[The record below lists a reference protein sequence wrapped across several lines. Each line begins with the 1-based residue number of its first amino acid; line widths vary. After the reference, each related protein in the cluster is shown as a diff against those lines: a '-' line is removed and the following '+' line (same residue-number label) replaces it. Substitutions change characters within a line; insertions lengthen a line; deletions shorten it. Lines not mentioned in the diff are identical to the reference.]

1 MTNGGRRIATATGA
15 MLSDPTCLGNAPW
28 CAEESLFDPEFWR
41 ARGELIAVTGGRGSA
56 WFIASSAR
64 HWVLRHFRRG
74 GLMARVSQD
83 RYVWT
88 GEARVRAFA
97 EWRLLDALT
106 RRGLPVPKPVAAR
119 YQRTGRS
126 YRCDL
131 ITQRIEDAKPLS
143 AALALETLPEARWR
157 AVGAAIAR
165 LHRAGVDHADLN
177 AHNILIGVNGAVTL
191 IDFDRGR
198 LRSPG
203 AWRSRNLRRLR
214 RSLAKVSRELP
225 PDRYRTQDWDWLM
238 AGYGAAPG
246 REDGSRLWYS
256 LLMYCVAP
264 VAFAL
269 VLWRGLRDR
278 SYWQGL
284 SERFG
289 WGGVNAAPAIWLHA
303 VSLGEMSAAAPLVRA
318 LRSRHPDVPL
328 VLTSA
333 TPTGRAR
340 ARSLFRDT
348 VDVRFLPYDTPGAVA
363 RFLERIRPRIA
374 IIMETELWPNL
385 FIECERRG
393 VPVALVSARLS
404 AKSVSRYRRLGGLF
418 RGIVSASSLIAA
430 QTPLDAE
437 RFIAIGARSAR
448 THVIGNIKFDMQL
461 NDGVI
466 DQGRELRSAF
476 GGGRPTWIAGSTHA
490 GEEEQVLAAHAELPG
505 DALLLLV
512 PRHPDRFA
520 SVADLLSSRGWRFVR
535 RSSGIM
541 PDPAAQVL
549 LVDTVGELAALYAA
563 ADAAFVGGS
572 LVPIGGHNLLEP
584 AALGLPVL
592 TGPSHANSKDI
603 ARLMLEQGAALQV
616 SGAQELAAALRRLL
630 ADPEER
636 RRMGAIG
643 RHIVESNRGSVARLL
658 ELIEPLLPGP

>member
-1 MTNGGRRIATATGA
+1 
-15 MLSDPTCLGNAPW
+15 MLSDPTCLGNEPPNAQ
-28 CAEESLFDPEFWR
+28 ESLFDPEFWR

-56 WFIASSAR
+56 WFIASGLR
-64 HWVLRHFRRG
+64 QWVLRHYRRG
-74 GLMARVSQD
+74 GWIARVSSD

-106 RRGLPVPKPVAAR
+106 RRGLPVPTPVAAR
-119 YQRTGRS
+119 YQRTGWV
-126 YRCDL
+126 YRGDL
-131 ITQRIEDAKPLS
+131 ITQRIADAKPLS
-143 AALALETLPEARWR
+143 AALALEALPEARWR

-177 AHNILIGVNGAVTL
+177 AHNILIGVNGAVTV

-198 LRSPG
+198 LRPPG
-203 AWRSRNLRRLR
+203 AWSSRNMQRLR

-225 PDRYRTQDWDWLM
+225 PDRYRAQNWDWFM
-238 AGYGAAPG
+238 EGYGPAPG
-246 REDGSRLWYS
+246 GNTGGRRWYS
-256 LLMYCVAP
+256 VLMYVVAP
-264 VAFAL
+264 LAFVL

-278 SYWQGL
+278 SYWLAL

-289 WGGVNAAPAIWLHA
+289 WGGRLSATPAIWLHA

-318 LRSRHPDVPL
+318 LRSRYPEVPL
-328 VLTSA
+328 VLSTA

-340 ARSLFRDT
+340 AEALFRDT

-363 RFLERIRPRIA
+363 RFLDRVRPRIA

-385 FIECERRG
+385 FTECERRG
-393 VPVALVSARLS
+393 IPLALASARLS
-404 AKSVSRYRRLGGLF
+404 AKSVARYRRLGGLF

-430 QTPLDAE
+430 QTAEDAE
-437 RFIAIGARSAR
+437 RFIAVGARSAR
-448 THVIGNIKFDMQL
+448 THVIGNIKFDLQL
-461 NDGVI
+461 SEGAV
-466 DQGRELRSAF
+466 DQGRELRAVF
-476 GGGRPTWIAGSTHA
+476 GSGRPTWIAGSTHA

-520 SVADLLSSRGWRFVR
+520 SVADLLSRRGVRFVR
-535 RSSGIM
+535 RSSGIT
-541 PDPAAQVL
+541 PDRTTQVL

-584 AALGLPVL
+584 AALGIPVL

-603 ARLMLEQGAALQV
+603 ARLMLAQGAALQV
-616 SGAQELAAALRRLL
+616 SGAEELAAALRRLL

-636 RRMGAIG
+636 RRIGAIG

-658 ELIEPLLPGP
+658 EFIAPLMSGSVPPGR